1 MNKKI
6 SLSKSLYLNGLQC
19 QKYLWLKIYGK
30 EKLQKPDAN
39 LKAIFKTGN
48 EVDDPVYKGEFLV
61 KRVRH
66 DFDYTLRSHRTNYV
80 LVKDS
85 IETAIPDDGEDEF
98 SPSAKNSYF
107 EDKETFYPK
116 RVN

>member
-1 MNKKI
+1 MNQLENGI
-6 SLSKSLYLNGLQC
+6 SIIIETHGNTVVSAGDIVRADIPYTG
-19 QKYLWLKIYGK
+19 
-30 EKLQKPDAN
+30 
-39 LKAIFKTGN
+39 FKTGN

-66 DFDYTLRSHRTNYV
+66 DFDYVLRSHRTNYV

-85 IETAIPDDGEDEF
+85 IETAIPDDGEETIF
-98 SPSAKNSYF
+98 SAKNSYF

>member
-1 MNKKI
+1 MNQLANGI
-6 SLSKSLYLNGLQC
+6 SIRIETHGNTVVSAGDIVRADIPYTG
-19 QKYLWLKIYGK
+19 
-30 EKLQKPDAN
+30 
-39 LKAIFKTGN
+39 FKTGN